1 MKNVTDKLRLTL
13 VISLSEILFGGFSM
27 FSNARNYYK
36 TYILL
41 TSIVLSVTQKSYIDC
56 IYFYEINIKSK
67 IIKLQNV
74 LC

>member
-41 TSIVLSVTQKSYIDC
+41 TSIVLSVTQILHRLHLLLRNQYK
-56 IYFYEINIKSK
+56 E
-67 IIKLQNV
+67 
-74 LC
+74 